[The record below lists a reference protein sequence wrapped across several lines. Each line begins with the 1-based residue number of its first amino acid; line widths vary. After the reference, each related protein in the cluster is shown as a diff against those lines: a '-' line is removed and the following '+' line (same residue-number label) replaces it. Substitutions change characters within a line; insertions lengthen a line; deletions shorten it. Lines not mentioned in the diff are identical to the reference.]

1 MLRNRIR
8 ELRAR
13 HHLTQSELARLIGV
27 TRQTIGFM
35 EKGDYAPS
43 VVLALKIAKVFQIP
57 VEEIF
62 WLELTEDE

>member
-1 MLRNRIR
+1 MLKNRIR

-43 VVLALKIAKVFQIP
+43 VVLALKIARVFQIP

-62 WLELTEDE
+62 WLELTDEE

>member
-1 MLRNRIR
+1 
-8 ELRAR
+8 
-13 HHLTQSELARLIGV
+13 
-27 TRQTIGFM
+27 M